1 MKTLALIVA
10 AGSGTRTGLDYPKQ
24 YLKVNGD
31 TLLARSID
39 KFLSHP
45 SIDGVQVIINPNDQD
60 LYQNSVGERPL
71 LPWVSGGA
79 SRQASVLNGLR
90 AIDGHN
96 PDYVLIHDAARPFVS
111 HSVIDRCLEALA
123 TSDAVL
129 PVVPMIDTLKT
140 IDGQRITG
148 TLDRN
153 SIKAAQTP
161 QCFVYSVIRQ
171 AHERF
176 ADQSVTDDIALAELA
191 GIAIHWVD
199 GDPDNFKITTA
210 EDISAMTRSDLTDI
224 RTGLGFDVHA
234 FETGR
239 PLWLGGV
246 EIPHD
251 HGLKGH
257 SDADV
262 ALHAL
267 TDALLGAIGDGDIG
281 THFPPSDVQ
290 WKGASSDQFLEHA
303 ASLIAKRGG
312 KIGNIDLTIIC
323 EAPRIGPY
331 RHAIKERIS
340 EILQLDVDRI
350 SVKGTTTE
358 KLGFTG
364 RKEGIA
370 AQAIATVRLPE

>member
-24 YLKVNGD
+24 YLQINGD

-60 LYQNSVGERPL
+60 LYQKSVGDRSL
-71 LPWVSGGA
+71 FPWVSGGA
-79 SRQASVLNGLR
+79 TRQASVLNGLR

-140 IDGQRITG
+140 IDGQSVTG

-153 SIKAAQTP
+153 RIKAAQTP
-161 QCFVYSVIRQ
+161 QCFVYSAIRQ

-176 ADQSVTDDIALAELA
+176 ADQSVTDDITLAELA
-191 GIAIHWVD
+191 DIAIQWVD

-234 FETGR
+234 FESGR

-251 HGLKGH
+251 RGLKGH

-281 THFPPSDVQ
+281 THFPPSDDQ

-303 ASLIAKRGG
+303 ASLIAERGG

-323 EAPRIGPY
+323 ESPRIGPY
-331 RHAIKERIS
+331 RHAIKEKIS